1 MAEGET
7 FVPNQEPKVQPLNPI
22 SNWFMAIGLWGIF
35 LTILNMFG
43 KVHPNYHISWGGL
56 LTFEFTNKAFEPIS
70 EGIQVTASDGVFGL
84 LCVAMMYS
92 AFKNIN
98 GSIGFSNWLR
108 GLLVNETWKSLGGG
122 DELQR
127 TIAAWCLLLG
137 LVFYFW
143 YGIQHTAW
151 IDVGVYSVS
160 IALVGFGFAL
170 IYSMNS
176 PEGDSNVD

>member
-1 MAEGET
+1 M
-7 FVPNQEPKVQPLNPI
+7 
-22 SNWFMAIGLWGIF
+22 
-35 LTILNMFG
+35 
-43 KVHPNYHISWGGL
+43 
-56 LTFEFTNKAFEPIS
+56 
-70 EGIQVTASDGVFGL
+70 
-84 LCVAMMYS
+84 
-92 AFKNIN
+92 
-98 GSIGFSNWLR
+98 
-108 GLLVNETWKSLGGG
+108 NETWKSLGGG

-143 YGIQHTAW
+143 YGILHTAW